1 MRLSASESVERGSVA
16 CGRQNPDIQLAP
28 HMHLVGSGSGGFD
41 LTNRY
46 DCHVYLL
53 DGATEAALIDA
64 GIGVSADAILE
75 HAARAGIEREKIRYC
90 LLTHAH
96 PDHTGGV
103 AALAGRLPWLEV
115 VASPLVAEWVR
126 AGDERAMSVE
136 IGKKAEFYP
145 PDFRFQPAGVGIEVG
160 EGDRIRVGTFELE
173 VIETPGHSDGHLSY
187 AVEIDGNQALFCGDL
202 LFYGGLVSLEN
213 TWDCRIQDYAASVAK
228 IASAA
233 VEMLLPGHHSL
244 TLRGGQRHIE
254 RAHHLFEHGFVPKS
268 VV

>member
-1 MRLSASESVERGSVA
+1 M
-16 CGRQNPDIQLAP
+16 QLAR
-28 HMHLVGSGSGGFD
+28 HLHLVGSGSGGLD
-41 LTNRY
+41 LTNPF

-64 GIGVSADAILE
+64 GIGVSADSILE
-75 HAARAGIEREKIRYC
+75 HAAEAGIEGQKIRYC

-103 AALAGRLPWLEV
+103 AALTRRLPWLDV

-136 IGKKAEFYP
+136 IGKKAQFYP
-145 PDFRFQPAGVGIEVG
+145 PDFRFEPAEVGIEVRQD
-160 EGDRIRVGTFELE
+160 DRIRVGAFELE
-173 VIETPGHSDGHLSY
+173 VIDTPGHSDGHLSY
-187 AVEIDGNQALFCGDL
+187 LVEIDGSRALFCGDL

-228 IASAA
+228 VASAE
-233 VEMLLPGHHSL
+233 VEMFLPGHHSL
-244 TLRGGQRHIE
+244 TLRGGQRHVDT
-254 RAHHLFEHGFVPKS
+254 AHRLFENGFVPKS